1 MIGEMTDSFERF
13 IFGSVVGLSMPSL
26 IALGTTFFIKVGYYP
41 KEIKAKTDKK
51 TYKDYYLNYT
61 RGFQIKSTLIGK
73 VLGTVGFVFFNSTFH
88 SLPGLMNK
96 FSFIILREY

>member
-61 RGFQIKSTLIGK
+61 RGLRIKYTLIRT
-73 VLGTVGFVFFNSTFH
+73 VVGTVGFVFSILSFLVF
-88 SLPGLMNK
+88 PG
-96 FSFIILREY
+96 